1 MVHEPWT
8 PGPLVPALGRGDVHV
23 WRAPLGHPPAR
34 LASFSATLAP
44 EERAQASRF
53 PFSVHRDRFV
63 AGRGIQ
69 REILGR
75 YLGTPPAGLS
85 FRAASHG
92 KPLLNPAPAAFDL
105 RFNVSNS
112 GDVALYALS
121 VGRELGVDME
131 AHRPMP
137 EALAIA
143 ERFFSAPENAVFGAL
158 DAREQELAF
167 FRCWTRKEAF
177 VKAVGEG
184 LSIPLD
190 CFDVAFAP
198 GEEARILDIRDDR
211 AHVGRWSM
219 RAIEPGD
226 RYVGALVV
234 EGTGWTLSCYD
245 WAPPEEAAGGALTG

>member
-1 MVHEPWT
+1 MVREAWP
-8 PGPLVPALGRGDVHV
+8 PGPRAPALGPGEVHV
-23 WRAPLGHPPAR
+23 WRATLAHPPAR
-34 LASFSATLAP
+34 LDAFLATLAP
-44 EERAQASRF
+44 EERAQAARFRF
-53 PFSVHRDRFV
+53 PVHRDRFV

-75 YLGTPPAGLS
+75 YLGIPPAALR
-85 FRAASHG
+85 FRATSHG
-92 KPLLNPAPAAFDL
+92 KPLLDPPPAAFDL
-105 RFNVSNS
+105 RFNVSNA

-121 VGRELGVDME
+121 VGRELGVDVE

-137 EALAIA
+137 DALAIA

-158 DAREQELAF
+158 DAGEREAAF

-184 LSIPLD
+184 LSMPLD

-198 GEEARILDIRDDR
+198 GEEARILHTRGDP
-211 AHVGRWSM
+211 AHAGRWSM
-219 RAIEPGD
+219 RAVEPGD
-226 RYVGALVV
+226 GFSGALVV

-245 WAPPEEAAGGALTG
+245 WTLSG